1 MKRVQQLL
9 WATAAVLAAAALV
22 GVVAPP
28 AVAQIRAAFVR
39 DVDSPIR
46 GVRHI
51 EPFVDT
57 LSAGDFSD
65 FIILIPAIPAGKKLF
80 IQSVSFHLLLTDGQS
95 PMSVTFRGPDDSEL
109 WFDMDLQASSSTA
122 NPQRHFVGN
131 RDINMLLSPGEQV
144 RLFVFRNGNEGSSA
158 LNFYEGTIVGY
169 FVDAS

>member
-1 MKRVQQLL
+1 MKRIQQFF
-9 WATAAVLAAAALV
+9 WATAALLAAAALV
-22 GVVAPP
+22 SVVAPP
-28 AVAQIRAAFVR
+28 AVAQIRAALVR

-57 LSAGDFSD
+57 LSTGDFSD
-65 FIILIPAIPAGKKLF
+65 SILVTPAIPAGKKLF
-80 IQSVSFHLLLTDGQS
+80 IQSVSVHLLLTDGQS
-95 PMSVTFRGPDDSEL
+95 PMSMTFRGPDDSEL
-109 WFDMDLQASSSTA
+109 WLDMDLQASSSTA

-131 RDINMLLSPGEQV
+131 RDVNMLLSPGDQV
-144 RLFVFRNGNEGSSA
+144 RVFVFRNGDEGNAA